1 MTGLQ
6 PTLLAAGLLLAA
18 APALAKDPLGPS
30 ERIDVNHAGVSQLMR
45 LPGVGRKKAQA
56 IVAHRKLH
64 PFRSAS
70 DLLQV
75 KGVRPAWLERIKG
88 HVSVGAAPPAASGA
102 RAAGRTPGVARSGPA
117 GRVP

>member
-1 MTGLQ
+1 VTGIQ

-56 IVAHRKLH
+56 IVAHRKQH

-75 KGVRPAWLERIKG
+75 KGVRPAWLERVKG

-102 RAAGRTPGVARSGPA
+102 RAVGRTPGVARSGPA